1 MDEKDDKKRK
11 RGRRSTDQM
20 LQYLAEDLSTIARRL
35 NYELGEV
42 GRDLILLSKTD
53 PLVGRRKEDRK
64 LQSSIVAKLREIE
77 ERLVEVLDK
86 IPDE

>member
-1 MDEKDDKKRK
+1 MDEKNDKKRK
-11 RGRRSTDQM
+11 RGRRSSDHM

-53 PLVGRRKEDRK
+53 PLVGRRKEDQK
-64 LQSSIVAKLREIE
+64 LQSSIVTKLREIE
-77 ERLVEVLDK
+77 GRLVEILDK
-86 IPDE
+86 MPDE

>member
-53 PLVGRRKEDRK
+53 PLVGRRKGDWK
-64 LQSSIVAKLREIE
+64 LQSNIVAKLREIE